1 MTSFLSRRCV
11 KKKYKNLTWKMNDQL
26 EMGPFDAHARSRSNE
41 DDPPI
46 YEYSEFVYGDKNK
59 M

>member
-1 MTSFLSRRCV
+1 
-11 KKKYKNLTWKMNDQL
+11 MNDQL
-26 EMGPFDAHARSRSNE
+26 EIGPFDAHARSRSNE